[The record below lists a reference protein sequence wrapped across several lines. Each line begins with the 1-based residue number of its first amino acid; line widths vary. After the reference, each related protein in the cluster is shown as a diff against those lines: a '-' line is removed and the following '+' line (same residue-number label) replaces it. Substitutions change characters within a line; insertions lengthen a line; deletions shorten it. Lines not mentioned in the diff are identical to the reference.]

1 MIATAISAGDTA
13 PIVEPDRRM
22 DARDV
27 GVGEPGL
34 LQPLDARAC
43 VFREP
48 SAPM

>member
-1 MIATAISAGDTA
+1 
-13 PIVEPDRRM
+13 M

-27 GVGEPGL
+27 GVGEAAL
-34 LQPLDARAC
+34 AFSRSTRLAC